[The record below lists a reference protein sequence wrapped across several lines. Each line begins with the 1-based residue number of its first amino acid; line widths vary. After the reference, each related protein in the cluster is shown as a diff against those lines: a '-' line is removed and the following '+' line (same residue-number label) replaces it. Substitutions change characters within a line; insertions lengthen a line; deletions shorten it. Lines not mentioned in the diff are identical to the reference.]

1 MTLRIFVIGL
11 LAEHYDGRRRR
22 LRQPSSS
29 AERGSAVDAA
39 STGLPC
45 WALVQRPA
53 DPFPSPRLVF
63 LARHGETEWNRAGRW
78 QGKTDIP
85 LSDVGRAQARALGAL
100 LAGRGIVDVRASD
113 LQRASETA
121 QIVAGVLGVATLT
134 VDARLRERGFGC
146 FEGFTREECAERHPA
161 AWASY
166 LADRRSTPP
175 GGEPQPEVAA
185 RIVEAMTDVARA
197 PRPSG
202 AATLVIS
209 HGGAIRTFIHEV
221 TASAPPP
228 LDNGALFIAR
238 WDGDRF
244 VSVTSA

>member
-1 MTLRIFVIGL
+1 VNHGSSRL
-11 LAEHYDGRRRR
+11 L
-22 LRQPSSS
+22 
-29 AERGSAVDAA
+29 
-39 STGLPC
+39 
-45 WALVQRPA
+45 
-53 DPFPSPRLVF
+53 F

-100 LAGRGIVDVRASD
+100 LSGRGIVDVHASD

-121 QIVAGVLGVATLT
+121 RIVAGVLGIAALT

-146 FEGFTREECAERHPA
+146 FEGFTREECAERHPE
-161 AWASY
+161 AWARY

-175 GGEPQPEVAA
+175 GAEPQPEVAA
-185 RIVEAMTDVARA
+185 RIIAAMTDIARA
-197 PRPSG
+197 RSADG
-202 AATLVIS
+202 EATLVIS

-221 TASAPPP
+221 TGAAPPP

-244 VSVTSA
+244 VTVTSA